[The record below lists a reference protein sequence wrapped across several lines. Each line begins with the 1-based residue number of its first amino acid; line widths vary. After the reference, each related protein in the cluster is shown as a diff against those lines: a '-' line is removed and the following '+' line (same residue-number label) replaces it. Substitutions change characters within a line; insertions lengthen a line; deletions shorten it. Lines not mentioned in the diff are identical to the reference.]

1 MGKIKRRRGVRK
13 WLHHLRVI
21 LSDREQ
27 LRTQLWLVPS
37 VFVIAAILLA
47 QVMITIDDRV
57 ADRPGRFWFRGTA
70 ASATDVL
77 GVLVTSMLAFIG
89 VVFSISVVA
98 VYLASTQFSPRVLR
112 QFTRDWVNQL
122 SLGVF
127 SATFTYAV
135 VLLASVEVGVD
146 DGVEVR
152 YSVTLA
158 FGLTILSLLAFLGY
172 VHHITQSMRAAQ
184 VIEIVARETR
194 SAIARNYQGLDVILT
209 RDDVAWTG
217 EPPDEVLRM
226 REPGVIAELKAARI
240 AATARDH
247 GVALELLTDI
257 GAYVPTGARLFGV
270 HHLEAKTDPEA
281 VPLTIDDVWS
291 FLEVEIERTVE
302 DDPAFG
308 FRQLIDIAERAL
320 SPAVNDPT
328 TAIQVID
335 RLEDFLFI
343 LRDIDIP
350 ESVVPDTDG
359 VTRLFIAGPSW
370 DDYVHLAF
378 RELCECGRDS
388 GAFMR
393 RVASALDH
401 LIEEMPPG
409 RADRTAPLEHYRAI
423 ARPIAQR
430 SAG

>member
-1 MGKIKRRRGVRK
+1 MGKVKRRRGLRK

-37 VFVIAAILLA
+37 VFVFAAVVLA
-47 QVMITIDDRV
+47 EVMITVDERV
-57 ADRPGRFWFRGTA
+57 ADRAGRIWFKGTGA
-70 ASATDVL
+70 AATDVL

-135 VLLASVEVGVD
+135 VLLASVEVDVD
-146 DGVEVR
+146 DTVEVR

-158 FGLTILSLLAFLGY
+158 FGLTLLSLLVFLGY

-194 SAIARNYQGLDVILT
+194 AAIARNYQGLDVILT

-240 AATARDH
+240 ASTARDH
-247 GVALELLTDI
+247 GVGLELLTDV

-270 HHLEAKTDPEA
+270 HHLEAKNDPEA
-281 VPLTIDDVWS
+281 EPLTIDDVWP

-308 FRQLIDIAERAL
+308 FRQLIDVAERAL

-343 LRDIDIP
+343 LSDIDIP
-350 ESVVPDTDG
+350 ESVVPDIDG
-359 VTRLFIAGPSW
+359 VTRLFIAAPSW

-378 RELCECGRDS
+378 RELCECGRGS
-388 GAFMR
+388 AAFMR
-393 RVASALDH
+393 RVAAAVDR
-401 LIEEMPPG
+401 LIDEMP
-409 RADRTAPLEHYRAI
+409 ADRLDRIALLAHYRAI
-423 ARPIAQR
+423 AGPI
-430 SAG
+430 SE

>member
-1 MGKIKRRRGVRK
+1 MAKVKRRRGVRK
-13 WLHHLRVI
+13 WLHHLRVV

-27 LRTQLWLVPS
+27 IRTQLWLVPTMF
-37 VFVIAAILLA
+37 VFAAVILA
-47 QVMITIDDRV
+47 EVMLTIDERV
-57 ADRPGRFWFRGTA
+57 GDRPGRIWFRGTGSA
-70 ASATDVL
+70 ATEVL

-127 SATFTYAV
+127 SATFAYAV
-135 VLLASVEVGVD
+135 VLLASIEAPTADV
-146 DGVEVR
+146 VEVR

-158 FGLTILSLLAFLGY
+158 FALTLLSLLVFLGY

-194 SAIARNYQGLDVILT
+194 TAIARNHQGLDRILT
-209 RDDVAWTG
+209 RDDVPWTG
-217 EPPDEVLRM
+217 QTPDDVLRM

-240 AATARDH
+240 AEAARGH

-270 HHLEAKTDPEA
+270 HRLEAATDPEA
-281 VPLTIDDVWS
+281 VPITILDVWS

-350 ESVVPDTDG
+350 EGVIPDARG
-359 VTRLFIAGPSW
+359 VTRLFIAAPSW

-378 RELCECGRDS
+378 RELCECGRES
-388 GAFMR
+388 GPFMR
-393 RVASALDH
+393 RVAKALEH
-401 LIEEMPPG
+401 LMDEMPEH
-409 RADRTAPLEHYRAI
+409 RADRLAVLQHYCALVTPLT
-423 ARPIAQR
+423 
-430 SAG
+430 G

>member
-1 MGKIKRRRGVRK
+1 MVRRRRGVRRL
-13 WLHHLRVI
+13 LHQLRVVFR
-21 LSDREQ
+21 DREQ
-27 LRTQLWLVPS
+27 IRSQLWLVPTVC
-37 VFVIAAILLA
+37 VFAAVLLA
-47 QVMITIDDRV
+47 EVMLTVDGRV
-57 ADRPGRFWFRGTA
+57 ADRSGRFWFRGTA
-70 ASATDVL
+70 AAATDVL

-127 SATFTYAV
+127 SATFAYAL
-135 VLLASVEVGVD
+135 VLLVSVEVGVD

-152 YSVTLA
+152 YSVTVA
-158 FGLTILSLLAFLGY
+158 FVLTLVSLLAFLGY
-172 VHHITQSMRAAQ
+172 VHHITQSMRAAR

-194 SAIARNYQGLDVILT
+194 AAIAKNYQGFDRILT
-209 RDDVAWTG
+209 RHDVPWVGQTPA
-217 EPPDEVLRM
+217 DVLRM
-226 REPGVIAELKAARI
+226 REPGVIAELKAGRVAGV
-240 AATARDH
+240 ARDH

-257 GAYVPTGARLFGV
+257 GVYVVTGARLMAV
-270 HHLEAKTDPEA
+270 HHLEAADDPRA
-281 VPLTIDDVWS
+281 VPVDIDDVWP

-328 TAIQVID
+328 TAIQAVD

-350 ESVVPDTDG
+350 EGVIRDADG
-359 VTRLFIAGPSW
+359 VTRVFIPAPAW
-370 DDYVHLAF
+370 DDFVHLAF
-378 RELCECGRDS
+378 RELCECGRES
-388 GAFMR
+388 GVFMR
-393 RVASALDH
+393 RVATALDH
-401 LIEEMPPG
+401 LIDEMPED
-409 RADRTAPLEHYRAI
+409 RADRVAVLRHYRQLVPAELV
-423 ARPIAQR
+423 
-430 SAG
+430 